1 MFSTGRCNSSPFIE
15 VKGLKKYFPVQKG
28 LIAQLFSRKSQ
39 YVKAVDNITF
49 NVEKGDVFGLVGE
62 SGSGKTTTGKI
73 TAGLLK
79 PTSGHVIIDGV
90 DLYALER
97 KKLRAFRRKM
107 QFVFQDPLSSL
118 NPKMT
123 IGNAISEPLRYL
135 SDIPSSKRRDEVLEL
150 LERVGL
156 SPADAFYSRY
166 PHHLS
171 GGQRQRVVI
180 ARAISIDPDYLI
192 ADEPVAMVDVS
203 VRAQIMELLRA
214 MQRELNLTILLI
226 THDLAVAKYMCNKI
240 SVMYLGKI
248 MESGRTKDIFA
259 NPMHPYTQALLKA
272 VPIPNPRQRS
282 DKQIPLGE
290 IPSAL
295 NPPAGCV
302 FHPRCPLVFG
312 RCSVEVPELL
322 EHDTGHF
329 VACHLYPGK

>member
-1 MFSTGRCNSSPFIE
+1 MFPAGGSRSSPFIE
-15 VKGLKKYFPVQKG
+15 VKSLTKYFPVQKG
-28 LIAQLFSRKSQ
+28 LVAQILSRTQQS
-39 YVKAVDNITF
+39 VKAVDHVTF
-49 NVEKGDVFGLVGE
+49 NVEKGDIFGLVGE

-79 PTSGHVIIDGV
+79 PTSGQILIDGV
-90 DLYALER
+90 DLYKLER
-97 KKLRAFRRKM
+97 RKLRAFRRKM

-123 IGNAISEPLRYL
+123 IGNAIAEPLRYL
-135 SDIPSSKRRDEVLEL
+135 SDVPSSKRRDKVLDIL
-150 LERVGL
+150 DRVGL
-156 SPADAFYSRY
+156 SPAESFYTRY

-180 ARAISIDPDYLI
+180 ARAISIDPEYLI

-203 VRAQIMELLRA
+203 VRAQIMELLLK

-226 THDLAVAKYMCNKI
+226 THDLAVAKYMCNKV

-248 MESGRTKDIFA
+248 MEAGGTKSIFA
-259 NPMHPYTQALLKA
+259 NPLHPYTQALLQA
-272 VPIPNPRQRS
+272 VPIPNPRERS
-282 DKQIPLGE
+282 EKKIPAGE

-302 FHPRCPLVFG
+302 FHPRCPFVFG
-312 RCSVEVPELL
+312 RCSADVPELL
-322 EHDTGHF
+322 ERDTGHF
-329 VACHLYPGK
+329 VACHLYSGK